1 MHHQWF
7 AQTQDKKIE
16 QKAAENQMNSENK
29 NREVEFWPYLWLYA
43 SEFHPNSLVS
53 WLESEHISSAV

>member
-29 NREVEFWPYLWLYA
+29 NREVEF
-43 SEFHPNSLVS
+43 
-53 WLESEHISSAV
+53 